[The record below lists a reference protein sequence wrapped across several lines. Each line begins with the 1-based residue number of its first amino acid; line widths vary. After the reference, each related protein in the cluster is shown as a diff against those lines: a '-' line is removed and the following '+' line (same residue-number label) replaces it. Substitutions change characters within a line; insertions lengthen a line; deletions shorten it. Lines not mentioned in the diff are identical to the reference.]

1 MCVSVCVFM
10 CLLVKA
16 QMAEF
21 VGWDQGEVERVTS
34 RLQCKSRNGIQIISL
49 ASRQIYP
56 LRHVEDHTL

>member
-1 MCVSVCVFM
+1 MCYITICLEINYIVCYVCQCVCV

-34 RLQCKSRNGIQIISL
+34 RL
-49 ASRQIYP
+49 
-56 LRHVEDHTL
+56 